1 MNDAQTPP
9 ESPDPWEQQ
18 PGEPS
23 RWYARFERFRL
34 AGPSRSLLG
43 AVKSERQ
50 ENGKRSTRSVPQAW
64 AKATQQWRWRERAEA
79 WDVHERRQARAA
91 HAQQIE
97 EMNRRHVQEARG
109 LQSAAIGR
117 LKSLNLEQLSP
128 SEMLRFL
135 VAAAKLERTALGVPE
150 SIEEQRLT
158 GAGGGAV
165 IFTLEDAVRADQEL
179 EEWNHDRLQSPG
191 SGPLPEGD
199 PQVP

>member
-1 MNDAQTPP
+1 MNDAQTPQ
-9 ESPDPWEQQ
+9 ESSDPWEQQ

-34 AGPSRSLLG
+34 AGASRSLLG
-43 AVKSERQ
+43 AVNTEHLQ
-50 ENGKRSTRSVPQAW
+50 NGKPSTRSVPQGW
-64 AKATQQWRWRERAEA
+64 AKAAQQWRWRERADA
-79 WDVHERRQARAA
+79 WDVHERRLARAA

-109 LQSAAIGR
+109 LQSLAIGF
-117 LKSLNLEQLSP
+117 LKSGNQEQLTP
-128 SEMLRFL
+128 SQVLRII
-135 VAAAKLERTALGVPE
+135 VAAAKLERTALGEPE

-158 GAGGGAV
+158 GAGSPAM

>member
-1 MNDAQTPP
+1 MNDPQTAP
-9 ESPDPWEQQ
+9 ESPEPWERQT
-18 PGEPS
+18 GEPN

-34 AGPSRSLLG
+34 AGSSRSLLG
-43 AVKSERQ
+43 AVNTERQ
-50 ENGKRSTRSVPQAW
+50 QAGKRSTRSVPQTW
-64 AKATQQWRWRERAEA
+64 AKAAGQWRWRERAEA
-79 WDVHERRQARAA
+79 WDAHERRQARAA

-109 LQSAAIGR
+109 LQSAGIGR
-117 LKSLNLEQLSP
+117 LKSLNLEQMSP
-128 SEMLRFL
+128 SEVLRFL
-135 VAAAKLERTALGVPE
+135 VAAAKLERTALGEPE
-150 SIEEQRLT
+150 TIEEQRHT

-179 EEWNHDRLQSPG
+179 EEWNHDRLQPPG

>member
-1 MNDAQTPP
+1 MNNAQTPRG
-9 ESPDPWEQQ
+9 SADPWEQQ

-43 AVKSERQ
+43 AVNIERQ
-50 ENGKRSTRSVPQAW
+50 QDDKPATRSVPQAW
-64 AKATQQWRWRERAEA
+64 ANAAKKWRWRERAEA
-79 WDVHERRQARAA
+79 WDVHERRQARVA

-109 LQSAAIGR
+109 LQSLAIGY
-117 LKSLNLEQLSP
+117 LKSGNQEQLTP
-128 SEMLRFL
+128 SQVLRII
-135 VAAAKLERTALGVPE
+135 VDAAKLERTALGEPE

-158 GAGGGAV
+158 GAGSGAV

-191 SGPLPEGD
+191 SSPLPEGD
-199 PQVP
+199 PQMP

>member
-1 MNDAQTPP
+1 MNDPQTPP
-9 ESPDPWEQQ
+9 ESSEPWEQQ

-43 AVKSERQ
+43 AINIERQ
-50 ENGKRSTRSVPQAW
+50 QNGKRSTRSVPQAW
-64 AKATQQWRWRERAEA
+64 AKAAQQWRWRERADA

-109 LQSAAIGR
+109 LQSAGIGR
-117 LKSLNLEQLSP
+117 LKSLDLEQMSP
-128 SEMLRFL
+128 SEVLRFL

-165 IFTLEDAVRADQEL
+165 LFTLEDAVRADQEL

>member
-9 ESPDPWEQQ
+9 ESSEPWEQQ

-43 AVKSERQ
+43 AVNTERQ
-50 ENGKRSTRSVPQAW
+50 QNGKRSTRSVPQAW
-64 AKATQQWRWRERAEA
+64 AKAAHEWRWRERAEA
-79 WDVHERRQARAA
+79 WDAHERRQARAA

-128 SEMLRFL
+128 AEVLRFL
-135 VAAAKLERTALGVPE
+135 VAAAKLERTALGEPE
-150 SIEEQRLT
+150 TIAEQRHT
-158 GAGGGAV
+158 GAGGAV
-165 IFTLEDAVRADQEL
+165 LFTLEDAVRADQEL

-191 SGPLPEGD
+191 SRPLPEGD
-199 PQVP
+199 SQVP

>member
-9 ESPDPWEQQ
+9 ESSEPWEQQ

-23 RWYARFERFRL
+23 RWYARFEHFRL
-34 AGPSRSLLG
+34 AGSSRSLLG
-43 AVKSERQ
+43 AVNTEHQ
-50 ENGKRSTRSVPQAW
+50 QTGKRSTRSVPQAW
-64 AKATQQWRWRERAEA
+64 AKAAQQWRWRERAEA

-117 LKSLNLEQLSP
+117 LKSMNLEELSP
-128 SEMLRFL
+128 AETLRFM
-135 VAAAKLERTALGVPE
+135 VAAAKLERTALGEPE
-150 SIEEQRLT
+150 SIEEQRHT
-158 GAGGGAV
+158 GAGVGAV

-199 PQVP
+199 SQVP

>member
-1 MNDAQTPP
+1 MNDPETAP
-9 ESPDPWEQQ
+9 ESPEPWEQQ
-18 PGEPS
+18 PGEPN
-23 RWYARFERFRL
+23 RWYARLERFRL

-43 AVKSERQ
+43 AVNTERQ
-50 ENGKRSTRSVPQAW
+50 QGGKRSTRSVPQAW
-64 AKATQQWRWRERAEA
+64 ASAARQWRWRERAEA
-79 WDVHERRQARAA
+79 WDAHERRQARAA

-109 LQSAAIGR
+109 LQSAAVGR

-150 SIEEQRLT
+150 SIEEQRHT

-165 IFTLEDAVRADQEL
+165 IFTLEDAVRADLEL
-179 EEWNHDRLQSPG
+179 EEWNHDRLQSSASG
-191 SGPLPEGD
+191 SLSGGD
-199 PQVP
+199 SQVP

>member
-1 MNDAQTPP
+1 VNDPQTAS
-9 ESPDPWEQQ
+9 ESPEPWEQQ
-18 PGEPS
+18 PGEPN

-43 AVKSERQ
+43 AVKAEREQ
-50 ENGKRSTRSVPQAW
+50 VGKRSTRSVPQAW
-64 AKATQQWRWRERAEA
+64 AKAAQLWRWRERAEA
-79 WDVHERRQARAA
+79 WDAHERCKARAA
-91 HAQQIE
+91 HAQQVE
-97 EMNRRHVQEARG
+97 EMNRRHVQEVRG

-128 SEMLRFL
+128 AEVLRFL
-135 VAAAKLERTALGVPE
+135 VAAAKLERTALGEPE
-150 SIEEQRLT
+150 TIEEQRHT

-165 IFTLEDAVRADQEL
+165 LFTLEDAVRADQEL
-179 EEWNHDRLQSPG
+179 EEWNHDRLQPPG

>member
-1 MNDAQTPP
+1 MNDLPTSP
-9 ESPDPWEQQ
+9 ESPEPWEQQ
-18 PGEPS
+18 PGEPT

-34 AGPSRSLLG
+34 AGSSRSLLG
-43 AVKSERQ
+43 IVNAERQ
-50 ENGKRSTRSVPQAW
+50 EKGKRPTRSVSQAW
-64 AKATQQWRWRERAEA
+64 AQAAKHWRWRERADT
-79 WDVHERRQARAA
+79 WDAHERLKARAA
-91 HAQQIE
+91 HTQQIE

-117 LKSLNLEQLSP
+117 LKSLNLEQMSP
-128 SEMLRFL
+128 AEVLRFM
-135 VAAAKLERTALGVPE
+135 VAAAKLERTALGEPE
-150 SIEEQRLT
+150 SIEEQRHT

>member
-1 MNDAQTPP
+1 MNDPPTPP
-9 ESPDPWEQQ
+9 ESCEPWEQQ
-18 PGEPS
+18 PGEPN
-23 RWYARFERFRL
+23 RWYDRFERFRL
-34 AGPSRSLLG
+34 AGASRSLLG
-43 AVKSERQ
+43 AVNSDRQ
-50 ENGKRSTRSVPQAW
+50 QNGKRTTRSVPQAW
-64 AKATQQWRWRERAEA
+64 AKAAQQWRWRERAEA

-128 SEMLRFL
+128 SDTLHFL

-165 IFTLEDAVRADQEL
+165 IFTLEDAIRADQEL